1 MGTTVKHVKIP
12 AGQTMVSSV
21 QVMAPAKPTDV
32 NAIHFFKVKHVMPAL
47 INTTMT
53 PIAPP
58 VIKATA
64 YYTNARHAPAVEI
77 HLRPVKSASTATLK
91 ILITI
96 ALYWGAPSAKK
107 IILDLHQIH

>member
-1 MGTTVKHVKIP
+1 MATTAKPVKIP
-12 AGQTMVSSV
+12 AGQTTESYA
-21 QVMAPAKPTDV
+21 QATAHAQPTDAS
-32 NAIHFFKVKHVMPAL
+32 AIHFFKVKHVMPAL

-107 IILDLHQIH
+107 IISDLPLTP